1 MTNHQKVVY
10 LPNGWA
16 VKYRDDEHTS
26 IVIISPE
33 YEHFTI
39 PISEVEGIAEAI
51 TALGKDAIRSEVLK
65 SMHEFNKNP

>member
-1 MTNHQKVVY
+1 MAKHQKVVHM
-10 LPNGWA
+10 PNGWA
-16 VKYRDDEHTS
+16 VKYGNDEHTS

-51 TALGKDAIRSEVLK
+51 SDLAQDAFRSEVLE
-65 SMHEFNKNP
+65 SIHEFNKNP